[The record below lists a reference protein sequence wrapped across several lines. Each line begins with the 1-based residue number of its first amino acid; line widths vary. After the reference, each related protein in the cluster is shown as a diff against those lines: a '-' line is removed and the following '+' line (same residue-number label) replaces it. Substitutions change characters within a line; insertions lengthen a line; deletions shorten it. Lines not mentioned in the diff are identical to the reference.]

1 MDNEFE
7 IFDISDADPSNFEPM
22 GTKSKFWFKDSD
34 GNRKLFKSTMV
45 LDKQGNTV
53 ERMGEDWSEKIVCE
67 IAKLL
72 EIPYANYELGVFKD
86 EKGVIADNFVDE
98 NDEMVH
104 GNQIIAH
111 ILKIAGHKI
120 GTARN
125 SNHHL
130 SRVSVALER
139 IVENKPKGWDSL
151 PGIKTAPD
159 FFCGY
164 VMLDALVSNQD
175 RHDENW
181 GMIIS
186 SDGRRFLA
194 PSYDH
199 AASLGRNES
208 DEVREKRLHT
218 KDSGQSV
225 ERYVQKAKSQF
236 IDLETKKRLKTMQ
249 AFTLYGAFFPVAAL
263 AWLDRLRVVPKEAFR
278 GIIDRVPA
286 SRMSEI
292 SKEFAYRI
300 ILANREELLAQ
311 SEVIIEI
318 SKE

>member
-1 MDNEFE
+1 MDDEFE
-7 IFDISDADPSNFEPM
+7 IFDISGVDPSNFEPM

-34 GNRKLFKSTMV
+34 ETRKLFKSTVV
-45 LDKQGNTV
+45 LDKQGNTI
-53 ERMGEDWSEKIVCE
+53 ERKGEDWAEKIVCE

-72 EIPYANYELGVFKD
+72 EIPYANYELGIYMG
-86 EKGVIADNFVDE
+86 EYGVIADNFVDE

-104 GNQIIAH
+104 GNQIVAH
-111 ILKIAGHKI
+111 ILNIVGKKI

-125 SNHHL
+125 SNHHI
-130 SRVSVALER
+130 SRVLVALDK
-139 IVENKPKGWDSL
+139 IVVNKPKGWDSL
-151 PGIKTAPD
+151 PGIKTAPE

-181 GMIIS
+181 GMIVS

-208 DEVREKRLHT
+208 DELRERRLNT

-225 ERYVQKAKSQF
+225 EHYVTKAKSQF
-236 IDLETKKRLKTMQ
+236 IDLETKRRIKAMS
-249 AFTLYGAFFPVAAL
+249 AFMLFSGVHPSASL
-263 AWLDRLRVVPKEAFR
+263 AWLERLKKVPEDAFR
-278 GIIDRVPA
+278 SIIDRVPA
-286 SRMSEI
+286 CRMSDVSKDFAYQIIQANRKNLLACSEFI
-292 SKEFAYRI
+292 IELSKE
-300 ILANREELLAQ
+300 
-311 SEVIIEI
+311 
-318 SKE
+318 